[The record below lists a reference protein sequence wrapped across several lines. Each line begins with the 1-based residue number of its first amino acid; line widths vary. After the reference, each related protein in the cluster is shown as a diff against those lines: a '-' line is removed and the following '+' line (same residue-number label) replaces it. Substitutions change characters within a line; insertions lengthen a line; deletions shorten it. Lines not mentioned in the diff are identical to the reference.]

1 MGAFGSGAA
10 REERGRIVA
19 DRPVYRPEATVSP
32 ETIRTALQLASR
44 APSVH
49 NSQPWRWRVDLT
61 RPEPRLD
68 LYVEPDLQL
77 SHVDPDGRGMIL
89 SCGAALH
96 HCVVAFA
103 ALGHRVRV
111 HRLPDSDRPEHLAS
125 IELCASDAA
134 QDCVQADVTLAAA
147 IPRRRT
153 DRRYFSG
160 WPVAA
165 ADIALMG
172 ARAARAGVM
181 LRRVDALDRLNAVVA
196 RAVFEHRTDYGYI
209 AELTTWSGRYGSVAG
224 VPARSVPASDAGAPI
239 PGRLFADP
247 ELPQPPGATPGQ
259 DRAVMLAL
267 GTEDDDRLAQLRA
280 GEATSVVLLTATA
293 LGLASCPVTEPL
305 EIAETRAEVRR
316 DVFGTGG
323 YPQMLLRVGWA
334 PINADPLPATPRR
347 GLNDTVEWVGGE
359 PSDAGRGGPL
369 VRHGADVLVGATSGR
384 ILDRASM
391 SRCR

>member
-1 MGAFGSGAA
+1 MKEGPRGSAQNGLRPATEKGV
-10 REERGRIVA
+10 RTVA
-19 DRPVYRPEATVSP
+19 EHPAGTPDAATVR
-32 ETIRTALQLASR
+32 ETVRTALQLAAR

-49 NSQPWRWRVDLT
+49 NSQPWRWRV
-61 RPEPRLD
+61 RAAPPRPRLE
-68 LYVEPDLQL
+68 LFANPDLRL
-77 SHVDPDGRGMIL
+77 RKVDPDGRGLIL

-96 HCVVAFA
+96 HCVVALS
-103 ALGHRVRV
+103 ALGCRCKV
-111 HRLPDSDRPEHLAS
+111 HRLPDPAHPDQLAS
-125 IELCASDAA
+125 IELCAPDPATPPE
-134 QDCVQADVTLAAA
+134 QVDVALAAA

-153 DRRYFSG
+153 DRRHYSG

-181 LRRVDALDRLNAVVA
+181 LRRIDALDRLSAVVA
-196 RAVFEHRTDYGYI
+196 RAVFAHRSDYDYLT
-209 AELTTWSGRYGSVAG
+209 ELATWSGRYGAVAG
-224 VPARSVPASDAGAPI
+224 VPAHNVPEPNAGAPV

-247 ELPQPPGATPGQ
+247 RLAQPHGAVAAE

-305 EIAETRAEVRR
+305 EIAETRAAVRR
-316 DVFGTGG
+316 DVFGTSGH
-323 YPQMLLRVGWA
+323 PQMLLRVGWA

-347 GLNDTVEWVGGE
+347 LLNDTVEWLVADE
-359 PSDAGRGGPL
+359 PDPTTAE
-369 VRHGADVLVGATSGR
+369 
-384 ILDRASM
+384 DRTVTV
-391 SRCR
+391 

>member
-1 MGAFGSGAA
+1 MDEQPAGYLATAA
-10 REERGRIVA
+10 VRE
-19 DRPVYRPEATVSP
+19 TV
-32 ETIRTALQLASR
+32 RTALQLAAR

-49 NSQPWRWRVDLT
+49 NSQPWRWKVQLVT
-61 RPEPRLD
+61 QQPRLE
-68 LYVEPDLQL
+68 LFANPDLHL
-77 SHVDPDGRGMIL
+77 RSVDPDGRGLIL

-96 HCVVAFA
+96 HCVVALA
-103 ALGHRVRV
+103 ALGWRCRV
-111 HRLPDSDRPEHLAS
+111 HRLPDPAHPDHLAS
-125 IELCASDAA
+125 IELFGPVPGRLPEQVPEQVNVS
-134 QDCVQADVTLAAA
+134 LAAA

-181 LRRVDALDRLNAVVA
+181 LRRIDALDRLNTVVA
-196 RAVFEHRTDYGYI
+196 QAVFAHRTDYDYL
-209 AELTTWSGRYGSVAG
+209 AELARWSGRYGSVAG
-224 VPARSVPASDAGAPI
+224 VPARSVPAPSTGAPL

-247 ELPQPPGATPGQ
+247 LLAQPPGAGPAE

-267 GTEDDDRLAQLRA
+267 GTEHDDRLAQLRA

-305 EIAETRAEVRR
+305 EIAETRAAVRR
-316 DVFGTGG
+316 DVFGTSG

-347 GLNDTVEWVGGE
+347 FLDDTVEWLT
-359 PSDAGRGGPL
+359 AG
-369 VRHGADVLVGATSGR
+369 
-384 ILDRASM
+384 DRPAGTAETGNLAV
-391 SRCR
+391 CV

>member
-1 MGAFGSGAA
+1 MDDQPVGYPDAA
-10 REERGRIVA
+10 AVRE
-19 DRPVYRPEATVSP
+19 TV
-32 ETIRTALQLASR
+32 RTALQLASR

-49 NSQPWRWRVDLT
+49 NSQPWRWRVQT
-61 RPEPRLD
+61 ATQQPRLELFADSD
-68 LYVEPDLQL
+68 LHLR
-77 SHVDPDGRGMIL
+77 SVDPDGRGLIL

-96 HCVVAFA
+96 HCLVALA
-103 ALGHRVRV
+103 ALGWHGKV
-111 HRLPDSDRPEHLAS
+111 HRLPDPARPDHLAS
-125 IELCASDAA
+125 VELSGPISGRLPEHI
-134 QDCVQADVTLAAA
+134 DVSLAAA

-181 LRRVDALDRLNAVVA
+181 LRRIDALDRLNAVVA
-196 RAVFEHRTDYGYI
+196 QAVFAHRNDYDYL
-209 AELTTWSGRYGSVAG
+209 AELTRWSGRYRSVAG
-224 VPARSVPASDAGAPI
+224 VPARSVPAPDADAPI

-247 ELPQPPGATPGQ
+247 MLAQPPGAAPAE

-267 GTEDDDRLAQLRA
+267 GTGDDDRLAQLRA

-305 EIAETRAEVRR
+305 EIAETRAAVRR
-316 DVFGTGG
+316 DVFGTSG

-347 GLNDTVEWVGGE
+347 FLDDTVEWLPAADE
-359 PSDAGRGGPL
+359 PRTVAGSPA
-369 VRHGADVLVGATSGR
+369 VCV
-384 ILDRASM
+384 
-391 SRCR
+391 